1 MPLELEVVVEG
12 EAVEEWK
19 ELVDRHHELG
29 YRHPFGCFL
38 RYWLRDRRGR
48 KLGCL
53 LFEAGTTRLPCRD
66 AWIGWRDRDPMA
78 FGLRK
83 VDLRL

>member
-1 MPLELEVVVEG
+1 MPLELEIVAEG

-19 ELVDRHHELG
+19 ERMDQNHELG

-66 AWIGWRDRDPMA
+66 AWIGWRDRDRA
-78 FGLRK
+78 K
-83 VDLRL
+83 RLKGW